1 MSNPY
6 LSTLPAPFDP
16 SNYGLT
22 VFQPDM
28 VLTADQLNKLFGFL
42 LGQEQQ
48 TRTRLIGVGVVCGL
62 HVGLGQGRAGGVT
75 VSVGCGVTTEGDLL
89 SIEASTTY
97 TRFAPYD
104 LSAHPVYAPFQ
115 VIGGLQLW
123 EIFPEPKASPTR
135 PEQDTNTLTQL
146 DLADKVVLLYLESAV
161 KAADECTGVACDNK
175 GDAYNNRLH
184 VLLVRQTDA
193 DALIAAEHRELAAAY
208 TRLPVLAMPR
218 VRLDDRGYAPSL
230 QRFQNFLS
238 RAATTFGNELKH
250 AYSLIKDVGGI
261 TSPAVWIKLL
271 LSKVNTVSR
280 DARSQ
285 YVYDWLKDLHDAYEE
300 FRQATRHWLVL
311 CMPPETAFPKH
322 LLLGEL
328 VLAPGLCK
336 PQYRHAFRPSPAV
349 TEEKEARER
358 AVAFYQR
365 IGKLIENFEVPATRT
380 TTQASLSFVAAS
392 RTNVFALPAIGIT
405 PDHYRV
411 APIDKRA
418 LPFYYK
424 PETRPFWSYAL
435 ARVCRSA
442 WVASYH
448 PPLAGAPPEV
458 VQSFRF
464 GIETVPFYRIEG
476 FLGAGLVPTLTK
488 LLALRQEYNLAFDVL
503 ALRADANQRLVTF
516 GEAFDF
522 GDLQAD
528 FDDLLAQIHCLEKE
542 LKTAAP
548 IAPLNVVLQLPEDAF
563 AKTLIPYQRVLQT
576 MSREQPPAQCILDK
590 LPLLQRLNAAYHR
603 RRTTF
608 EDALTFGPFLR
619 ANPGL
624 EHGAGV
630 PRGGT
635 FVLVYMDNVANVRGG
650 SPAVV
655 ADFSLPYMR
664 PARGNGVQ
672 FVLPQP
678 PPGIALPKTTFCLN
692 EEPSLIEITPLGGSF
707 VDALVTQKGGSF
719 FFNPTVVGRHTLTY
733 RAPDSQTVSIEV
745 EVLPLPTPRFRFS
758 VPARAKVGTIAF
770 ANLSS
775 DATEVTWDFGDGSP
789 TETIT
794 LSSTVNGNTQHL
806 YQLKE
811 DGSGEFR
818 VTLAASNGGCNAS
831 AEPQTVTFKPLPTI
845 KLEIKSPIVCFGT
858 DNQVL
863 AQPEGGEFSS
873 KTLQVNAQG
882 QFTATQEGKNTITY
896 KLEGATASTD
906 VFVLPGNFTIENTRL
921 NPDQRTIH
929 FEANILTPPD
939 SIAYEWV
946 FNNKP
951 VTPTEVVKIDKT
963 RSRFLFDA
971 DIAPVFSTN
980 IPVGSGLLVLTM
992 KQGAERFCGPI
1003 RGQVQVG

>member
-1 MSNPY
+1 MLNPY

-62 HVGLGQGRAGGVT
+62 QAGLGQGRAGGVT
-75 VSVGCGVTTEGDLL
+75 VSAGCGVTTEGDLL
-89 SIEASTTY
+89 SIEANTTY

-115 VIGGLQLW
+115 VVRGLQLW
-123 EIFPEPKASPTR
+123 EIFPESKASPTR
-135 PEQDTNTLTQL
+135 PEPDTSPLTQL

-193 DALIAAEHRELAAAY
+193 DALIAAEYRELAAAY
-208 TRLPVLAMPR
+208 TRLPVVAMPR
-218 VRLDDRGYAPSL
+218 VRLDDRGYGPSL

-238 RAATTFGNELKH
+238 RAATTFGNELKQ
-250 AYSLIKDVGGI
+250 AYQLIKDVSGI
-261 TSPAVWIKLL
+261 TSPAAWIKLL
-271 LSKVNTVSR
+271 LSKVNSVSE

-328 VLAPGLCK
+328 VLAPSLCK

-358 AVAFYQR
+358 ALAFYQR
-365 IGKLIENFEVPATRT
+365 IGQLIENFEVPATRT
-380 TTQASLSFVAAS
+380 TQASLNVAGA
-392 RTNVFALPAIGIT
+392 RAAVFATPALGIT
-405 PDHYRV
+405 PDQYR
-411 APIDKRA
+411 AAFIDRRA
-418 LPFYYK
+418 MPFYYK
-424 PETRPFWSYAL
+424 PETRTSWSYAL
-435 ARVCRSA
+435 ARVCRTP

-448 PPLAGAPPEV
+448 APLAGAPPEV
-458 VQSFRF
+458 VQPFRF

-476 FLGAGLVPTLTK
+476 FLEAGLVPTLTK
-488 LLALRQEYNLAFDVL
+488 LLTLRQEYNLAFDVL
-503 ALRADANQRLVTF
+503 ALRADANQRLITF
-516 GEAFDF
+516 GETFDF
-522 GDLQAD
+522 ADLQAD

-548 IAPLNVVLQLPEDAF
+548 IASLSVVLQLPEAAF
-563 AKTLIPYQRVLQT
+563 AKTLEPYKRILLT
-576 MSREQPPAQCILDK
+576 MNKQQPPAQCILDK
-590 LPLLQRLNAAYHR
+590 LPLLQNLNAAYHR
-603 RRTTF
+603 RGTAF

-635 FVLVYMDNVANVRGG
+635 FVLVYKDNVGNVRGG

-655 ADFSLPYMR
+655 ADFYLPYMR

-678 PPGIALPKTTFCLN
+678 PPGIALPKTVFCLN
-692 EEPSLIEITPLGGSF
+692 EEPSLIEVAPPGGSF
-707 VDALVTQKGGSF
+707 DDALVTQKGSSF
-719 FFNPTVVGRHTLTY
+719 FFNPTVVGTHTLKYQAT
-733 RAPDSQTVSIEV
+733 DSQTVSIDV
-745 EVLPLPTPRFRFS
+745 EVLPLPIPRFRFS
-758 VPARAKVGTIAF
+758 APARAEVGTIAF
-770 ANLSS
+770 NNLSS

-794 LSSTVNGNTQHL
+794 LSDTINGNTQHV

-811 DGSGEFR
+811 DGSGEFNA
-818 VTLAASNGGCNAS
+818 TLTASNGGCKARS
-831 AEPQTVTFKPLPTI
+831 EPQTVTFTARPVI
-845 KLEIKSPIVCFGT
+845 RLELKSPVMCMGA
-858 DNQVL
+858 DNQV
-863 AQPEGGEFSS
+863 AADPRGGEFSS
-873 KTLQVNAQG
+873 KTLQVSGEG
-882 QFTATQEGKNTITY
+882 QFTATQEGKHTITY
-896 KLEGATASTD
+896 KLEGATASID
-906 VFVLPGNFTIENTRL
+906 VFVLPGSFTIENTRL
-921 NPDQRTIH
+921 NPDQRTVH

-939 SIAYEWV
+939 GIAYEWT

-951 VTPTEVVKIDKT
+951 ITPAAVAKIDKN
-963 RSRFLFDA
+963 RSRFSFDA
-971 DIAPVFSTN
+971 EIAPVFSTN
-980 IPVGSGLLVLTM
+980 IPVGNGLLVLTM
-992 KQGAERFCGPI
+992 RQGEAALCGPV